1 MTNTTR
7 RQELHAR
14 QRVTAENEQRKRTV
28 RRWLPWAAALAA
40 VAAIAGMLLT
50 SQTTSAT
57 TSTAA
62 PDFTMP
68 TTSDSTVTLS
78 TLRGKPV
85 LLYFSEGAGCGACI
99 MQMGEI
105 EKMKADFDALGIIVL
120 PIVMNTKADITA
132 DMARYGVTTPFLL
145 DNGTASKAYGT
156 LGKGMHAE
164 LPGHSFVLIDA
175 AGVQRWYGEYPSMWL
190 EPKALL
196 DEIRTRLPK

>member
-1 MTNTTR
+1 MTNPTR
-7 RQELHAR
+7 RQDLHAR
-14 QRVTAENEQRKRTV
+14 QRVAAESEQRKRTL
-28 RRWLPWAAALAA
+28 RRWLSWVTALAVVA
-40 VAAIAGMLLT
+40 VIAGMLLT

-57 TSTAA
+57 TSNTA

-78 TLRGKPV
+78 KLRGKPV
-85 LLYFSEGAGCGACI
+85 LLYFNEGAGCGACI

-105 EKMKADFDALGIIVL
+105 EKKKADFDAIGITVL
-120 PIVMNTKADITA
+120 PIVMNSRADITA

-145 DNGTASKAYGT
+145 DDGSTSKAYGT
-156 LGKGMHAE
+156 LGKGMHAD

-190 EPKALL
+190 EPKDLL
-196 DEIRTRLPK
+196 AEIDSRLPK

>member
-1 MTNTTR
+1 M
-7 RQELHAR
+7 
-14 QRVTAENEQRKRTV
+14 

-78 TLRGKPV
+78 KLRGKPV